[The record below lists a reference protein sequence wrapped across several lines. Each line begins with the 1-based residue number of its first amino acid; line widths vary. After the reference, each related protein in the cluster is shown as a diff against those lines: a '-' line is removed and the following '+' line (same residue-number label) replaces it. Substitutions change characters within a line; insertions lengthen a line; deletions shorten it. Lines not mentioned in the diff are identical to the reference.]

1 MPVTRAS
8 PARLSLLLLLIFG
21 LTAACTAETRI
32 DTREHV
38 VRIVEVTDGLEHPWA
53 MTFLPGGDML
63 ITERPG
69 RLRILRDGHLL
80 ADPVPGLPEIRAIR
94 QGGLLDLALHPAF
107 ESNRLLYFSYAAD
120 HRGGVTTHVARGRFE
135 NDALHD
141 VQVLFVAEPASD
153 NGRHFGSRLLF
164 DREGYLYITVGDR
177 GEMERAQKLDD
188 HAGTTIRLH
197 DDGRIP
203 EDNPFVGRDDAQPE
217 IYTYGNRNA
226 QGMALHP
233 ETGDVWQ
240 NEHGP
245 RGGDEL
251 NLIRA
256 GVNYGWPVISHGIDY
271 SGAPIGEGIT
281 EKEGMEQPVH
291 HWTPSIAPSGMA
303 FYTGDAF
310 PRWRGNVFVGAL
322 AHTHVARLTMDGNRV
337 VDEEPLFREMGQRIR
352 DVRQGP
358 EGHLWLLTDHRN
370 GRLLRVEPAD

>member
-1 MPVTRAS
+1 MTYRS
-8 PARLSLLLLLIFG
+8 PLTLAFAVLAFG
-21 LTAACTAETRI
+21 VAAACSADPRF

-38 VRIVEVTDGLEHPWA
+38 VRMVEVADNLEHPWSLA
-53 MTFLPGGDML
+53 FLPDGDIL

-69 RLRILRDGHLL
+69 RLRILRDGELL
-80 ADPVPGLPEIRAIR
+80 DDPVAGLPEVRAVR
-94 QGGLLDLALHPAF
+94 QGGLLDLALHPEF
-107 ESNRLLYFSYAAD
+107 EANRLLYWSYSAD
-120 HRGGVTTHVARGRFE
+120 HGRGITTQVARGRFE

-141 VQVLFVAEPASD
+141 VEVLFTAEPASPG
-153 NGRHFGSRLLF
+153 GRHFGSRLLF
-164 DREGYLYITVGDR
+164 DHEGYLYITVGDR
-177 GEMERAQKLDD
+177 GEMERAQALDD

-203 EDNPFVGRDDAQPE
+203 ADNPFTGRDDARPE

-233 ETGDVWQ
+233 ETGAVWQ

-245 RGGDEL
+245 RGGDEV

-256 GVNYGWPVISHGIDY
+256 GVNYGWPVITHGIDY
-271 SGAPIGEGIT
+271 SGATIGEGIT

-303 FYTGDAF
+303 FYTGDRF
-310 PRWRGNVFVGAL
+310 PRWRGDLFVGAL
-322 AHTHVARLTMDGNRV
+322 ARTHVARLVMEGDRV
-337 VDEEPLFREMGQRIR
+337 ADEEPLFRELGQRIR

-358 EGHLWLLTDHRN
+358 DGYLWLLTDHRN
-370 GRLLRVEPAD
+370 GRLLRLEPAD